1 MEIRQMKEEEAY
13 MNEFRKN
20 VIKRDMMEKR
30 RKAKEEEKN
39 ELIAYNMEQLREK
52 KDAALRRLD
61 ESNRKTM

>member
-1 MEIRQMKEEEAY
+1 MKEEEAY

>member
-1 MEIRQMKEEEAY
+1 MEIRQLKEEEAY

-39 ELIAYNMEQLREK
+39 ELIAYNMEQLRDK
-52 KDAALRRLD
+52 KNAAQRRLD